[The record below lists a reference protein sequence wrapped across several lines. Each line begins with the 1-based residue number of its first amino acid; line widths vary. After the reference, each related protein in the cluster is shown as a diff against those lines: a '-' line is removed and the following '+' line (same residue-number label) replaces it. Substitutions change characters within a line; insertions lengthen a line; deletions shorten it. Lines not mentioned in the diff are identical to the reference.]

1 MTLLTEEQQQVKTQ
15 GTLLEVENLKLEY
28 KVYGGMLKVLNG
40 VNLRLT
46 KGEKIGVI
54 GESACGKTS
63 TMRAIMRLV
72 ADNGTITG
80 GKVFYQGQDLLSLS
94 RQKIYSLRRKS
105 MSMIFQDPSAA
116 LNPVFTIKEQL
127 YDIVRYAAE
136 ERISRSETHERAVNF
151 LKQAA
156 LPEPDRILDSYPF
169 QLSGGMKQRV
179 NIAMA
184 LVSAREILIADE
196 PGTSLDVTIE
206 DQIMRLL
213 KKIVEE
219 KGISIILITHA
230 LGMVKHFVDR
240 VYVMYAGTVVEEGP
254 TEAVFRN
261 PQHPYTK
268 MLMESV
274 PKLTGG
280 GIPEGI
286 LGQVPS
292 YMNPPKGCR
301 FVTRCPYAMSACDV
315 EPPPMYE
322 VETGHRAAC
331 YLYNK

>member
-1 MTLLTEEQQQVKTQ
+1 MATTNEQHETK
-15 GTLLEVENLKLEY
+15 GAAPLLEIENLKLEY
-28 KVYGGMLKVLNG
+28 KVYGGLLRVLNNVG
-40 VNLRLT
+40 LHLD

-63 TMRAIMRLV
+63 TMKAIMRLV
-72 ADNGTITG
+72 ADNGTITD
-80 GKVFYQGQDLLSLS
+80 GKINYMGQDILSLP
-94 RQKIYSLRRKS
+94 RGKLFDLRRRS

-116 LNPVFTIKEQL
+116 LNPVFTIRQQL
-127 YDIVRYAAE
+127 YDIVKY
-136 ERISRSETHERAVNF
+136 SSESHLSKKQVHEKAVSY

-156 LPEPDRILDSYPF
+156 LPEPERILDSYPF

-219 KGISIILITHA
+219 KGISVILITHA
-230 LGMVKHFVDR
+230 LGTVKHFVDR
-240 VYVMYAGTVVEEGP
+240 VYVMYAGMIAEEGP
-254 TEAVFRN
+254 TDVMFNN
-261 PQHPYTK
+261 PKHPYTK
-268 MLMESV
+268 MLLDAV

-280 GIPEGI
+280 GVPEGI

-301 FVTRCPYAMSACDV
+301 FVTRCPYAMAVCN
-315 EPPPMYE
+315 EQPPPMYE
-322 VETGHRAAC
+322 VEKDHRAAC
-331 YLYNK
+331 YLYEK